1 MATIGGPNTEK
12 DNLVFGY
19 DTGYGVADNNTT
31 TRFYPGEPTTN
42 EFYSSGSDG
51 NILDYSSGYGGYGT
65 AQTGALDAFGTT
77 ENTVYRNTG
86 KIRLGPTGGQDI
98 GTLTNGNTYTFSV
111 YLRHVPGENNI
122 PGSNGFEFD
131 IVDKAD
137 SRNYSGTLNSNMTY
151 DWKRFSVTALHN
163 NNSNYHFIDVG
174 TYLGTNVWEWCMPQ
188 IDVGSHATPY
198 TRTSR
203 SSTASL
209 IDLKR
214 TTNIDLLNA
223 SFDSTGQPD
232 LDGTSDYFQTT
243 TSCGITGN
251 ITLEAVFNEE
261 SATSPHT
268 TVICTDTDHQKGV
281 KLMSYKNSNRYG
293 LWLGFGTSDYV
304 AMVSG
309 TLNNDTVYHLV
320 GTWERVSGTVKIY
333 LNGELTGTINTG
345 QTSAVVLNTG
355 KITVGVDY
363 HGLGNSYGLNGQV
376 YVGKVYNRVI
386 TSEEI
391 QQNFNAYKNRFNI

>member
-12 DNLVFGY
+12 GNLVFGY
-19 DTGYGVADNNTT
+19 DTGYGVADKDTS
-31 TRFYPGEPTTN
+31 TRFYPGKPTANIVPDAYTMSGWGN
-42 EFYSSGSDG
+42 YSAGNDG
-51 NILDYSSGYGGYGT
+51 TFIT
-65 AQTGALDAFGTT
+65 EFGTT
-77 ENTVYRNTG
+77 GYKVRNKNTWNGIAKGITLPSTGTYTISAWFRIWGKSSGNNGINVY
-86 KIRLGPTGGQDI
+86 
-98 GTLTNGNTYTFSV
+98 TNGGGIGDTAQGGDDTRIGEWQRISMTRTYTTTSITFFIISW
-111 YLRHVPGENNI
+111 G
-122 PGSNGFEFD
+122 GT
-131 IVDKAD
+131 
-137 SRNYSGTLNSNMTY
+137 SGT
-151 DWKRFSVTALHN
+151 DWSSWDVT
-163 NNSNYHFIDVG
+163 
-174 TYLGTNVWEWCMPQ
+174 MPQ
-188 IDVGSHATPY
+188 IEKQSTQSPFLIGT
-198 TRTSR
+198 R
-203 SSTASL
+203 SSTQSL

-214 TTNIDLLNA
+214 TTGIDVSNA

-232 LDGTSDYFQTT
+232 LDGTSDYFHTT
-243 TSCGITGN
+243 TSCGITGD

-293 LWLGFGTSDYV
+293 LWLGFGTSSYV
-304 AMVSG
+304 AMVNG

-363 HGLGNSYGLNGQV
+363 HGLSSSYGLNGQV

-391 QQNFNAYKNRFNI
+391 KQNYNAYKNRFDI